1 MISSPR
7 LLIILFLFLAGCQ
20 DAQPPVD
27 CNCPEVEPPVVE
39 EKKDIKFKPYS
50 FLKETYWSD
59 IEYALSEDYLILAWP
74 AWMRSCSTLINKK
87 PWRKVCEQAYLIGS
101 SPSNDEIINYYR
113 NYFNLY
119 QATNNDGSKEGLITG
134 YYQPVLQ
141 GNWEKTKKYNIPLYS
156 IPDDL
161 ITVNLS
167 EIYPDLKYKRLRGRV
182 EGNKLVPYFTRD
194 EITEKVA
201 PLKGNELVWVNNA
214 VEAFFLEIQGS
225 GVIEFNNGK
234 RIQIGYADQN
244 GHPYRS
250 MGRALIRAG
259 ELQRG
264 KVSMQS
270 IKKWAKNNK
279 KK

>member
-1 MISSPR
+1 M
-7 LLIILFLFLAGCQ
+7 
-20 DAQPPVD
+20 
-27 CNCPEVEPPVVE
+27 
-39 EKKDIKFKPYS
+39 K
-50 FLKETYWSD
+50 
-59 IEYALSEDYLILAWP
+59 
-74 AWMRSCSTLINKK
+74 
-87 PWRKVCEQAYLIGS
+87 
-101 SPSNDEIINYYR
+101 
-113 NYFNLY
+113 
-119 QATNNDGSKEGLITG
+119 
-134 YYQPVLQ
+134 LQ
-141 GNWEKTKKYNIPLYS
+141 K
-156 IPDDL
+156 
-161 ITVNLS
+161 
-167 EIYPDLKYKRLRGRV
+167 
-182 EGNKLVPYFTRD
+182 
-194 EITEKVA
+194 KVA

-279 KK
+279 KKLRKFLSANPSYVFFRILPEGLPGPIGALGVPITSERSVAIDRRYVPLGAPIFLKTTKPNTDIPIKQLMIAQDTGGAINGGVRADFYWGQGNKAGKMAGKMKQDGRIWVLLPKGFKLP